1 LIAKRLV
8 DQSNLPRTIALAIP
22 EGKPMKY
29 IVFAAAMAASPA
41 FADQPA
47 TLQSLGLSA
56 ADADALLTQAKVAE
70 AALGPD
76 TIALLDS
83 FDGTLIVGRD
93 GH

>member
-1 LIAKRLV
+1 ML
-8 DQSNLPRTIALAIP
+8 
-22 EGKPMKY
+22 
-29 IVFAAAMAASPA
+29 
-41 FADQPA
+41 PA

-56 ADADALLTQAKVAE
+56 ADADSLLAQTKAAE

-76 TIALLDS
+76 SIALLDS

>member
-1 LIAKRLV
+1 MIAKRLV
-8 DQSNLPRTIALAIP
+8 DQSNLPRAIALAYP

-29 IVFAAAMAASPA
+29 IVFAAAMAASP
-41 FADQPA
+41 
-47 TLQSLGLSA
+47 
-56 ADADALLTQAKVAE
+56 
-70 AALGPD
+70 ALGPD